1 MRKVIKSLACLVIM
15 VRFIVPEVQAQLPPP
30 VTGSYTDSR
39 DGKSYRTV
47 KIGDQWW
54 FAENLAWLPA
64 VSPPNVDSETNPYY
78 YVYGYTGAEVDE
90 AKAAENYETYGV
102 LYNWPAA
109 TGGAPGSDTNPSG
122 VQGACPAGWHLP
134 GDAEWKQLEM
144 FLGLTSA
151 QADAIGWR
159 GSNLAIQMKAT
170 EGWSNLGNGTN
181 TSGFTALP
189 GGVKG
194 GSIFSSLGGSGYWWS
209 ASQYTAGQAWKRQMN
224 YDYTGVQHYYNY
236 KDDGLSIRCVRNPP
250 DTLTIQLIPGWN
262 LFSVNLIP
270 DFPDLKLL
278 FDTLIYN
285 SLMVKIV
292 DESGNTLEDRGE
304 PEGWRNNIGN
314 ISLTEGYKIMVTASC
329 GIDIVGMKAEYPIR
343 IPLQTGWNFLSFP
356 GQEIRDGMEV
366 VQQLID
372 RLTLVKVQDEKGS
385 AIEDLGELGGWRN
398 MIGTFVPGKGYRVK
412 MAAADTLT
420 IDSVILPPR

>member
-1 MRKVIKSLACLVIM
+1 MKDSINSVACLIM
-15 VRFIVPEVQAQLPPP
+15 VFSFAVCGVTAQ
-30 VTGSYTDSR
+30 VTTSETGSYTDSR
-39 DGKSYRTV
+39 DGTSYATV
-47 KIGDQWW
+47 KIGAQWW

-64 VSPPNVDSETNPYY
+64 VSPPTTESESNPYY

-90 AKAAENYETYGV
+90 ARATENYATYGV

-109 TGGAPGSDTNPSG
+109 TGGAPGSDANPSG

-134 GDAEWKQLEM
+134 GDAEWKELEI

-151 QADAIGWR
+151 QADAIGFR
-159 GSNLAIQMKAT
+159 GIDLALQMKAT

-181 TSGFTALP
+181 SSGFTALP

-194 GSIFSSLGGSGYWWS
+194 GSIFSSLGGNGYWWS
-209 ASQYTAGQAWKRQMN
+209 ASEYSAHQAWKRSMN
-224 YDYTGVQHYYNY
+224 YDYTGVQRYYEF
-236 KDDGLSIRCVRNPP
+236 KDEGLSIRCVRDAP
-250 DTLTIQLIPGWN
+250 DTLSLHLIPRWN
-262 LFSVNLIP
+262 LFAVNVIP
-270 DFPDLKLL
+270 DNPDLKLL
-278 FDTLIYN
+278 FDTLI
-285 SLMVKIV
+285 SQGELVRIV
-292 DESGNTLEDRGE
+292 DESGNTLEDKGE

-314 ISLTEGYKIMVTASC
+314 ISFTEGYKIMVTASC

-343 IPLQTGWNFLSFP
+343 IPLQAGWNFMGFP
-356 GQEIRDGMEV
+356 CQEMRDALQV

-372 RLTLVKVQDEKGS
+372 RQTLVKVQDEKGS
-385 AIEDLGELGGWRN
+385 AIEDLGELGGWKN

-420 IDSVILPPR
+420 IDSVTLLPR